1 MKLPASTGIK
11 TSGWF
16 PSGQRVPSF
25 DDTMPR
31 SYSFDHFTVPD
42 SDADRDLARREK
54 QEVAAQSD
62 APKGETD
69 IHYGKKFAE
78 TEAILKAR
86 AEERAAA
93 AEAEQ
98 HEADAPDLHLG
109 STEEQVTATPAPP
122 GTGAVASEVGMPGMA
137 REVQRGKRRQRR
149 RERSVDRDA
158 TPPLGAMP
166 SEELPPTAEQVLAE
180 TPAELIGAFRDQV
193 TRSVRGVGEAA
204 RQLRSAGRE
213 VAGLPLEA
221 FRLALRVGRSWLGRS
236 PRRA

>member
-1 MKLPASTGIK
+1 
-11 TSGWF
+11 
-16 PSGQRVPSF
+16 
-25 DDTMPR
+25 MPR
-31 SYSFDHFTVPD
+31 SHRFEHHTVPEAE
-42 SDADRDLARREK
+42 ADPDLARRDK
-54 QEVAAQSD
+54 QELAVQSS
-62 APKGETD
+62 AEQGETE
-69 IHYGKKFAE
+69 IHYGKRFAE

-93 AEAEQ
+93 AAE
-98 HEADAPDLHLG
+98 HERGVPPDQHLG
-109 STEEQVTATPAPP
+109 STEEQVSPTPPP
-122 GTGAVASEVGMPGMA
+122 PSTGTVADETGMPAVTGET
-137 REVQRGKRRQRR
+137 RPPRRG
-149 RERSVDRDA
+149 ERGRTGRTAHPDR

-166 SEELPPTAEQVLAE
+166 SEELPPAAEQGLAE

-221 FRLALRVGRSWLGRS
+221 LRLVLRIGRWWIGRS